1 MIETDKF
8 NVLLVNDGKTH
19 EVPFLKRLG
28 DFSEETCKTVKD
40 AKTGVE
46 YPVLAA
52 LVDNMLKELD
62 YRMVVAHEVEFIG
75 YNHPDG
81 RRTYLRSLCFVLQNA
96 IRKVFPD
103 KVLIV
108 DHSLPSG
115 LYCTVNEPELKEDGR
130 RTALKI
136 DTQALTRI
144 KEEMHSLVERDLPF
158 RKEKMACDK
167 AERLFLA
174 NHQPDKAELLKSLG
188 EFICSVYFLD
198 GQIDTFHGPLLPS
211 TGYLK
216 VFDIVPFAEGF
227 CLQFPCTGDF
237 DRVIPVK
244 SQSKIAATLAK
255 YSDWCSVIRV
265 NGIGTLNSAISNGQ
279 AINLINMAESLHER
293 NYAAIADQIYAQ
305 RDRIKAVFIA
315 GPSSS
320 GKTSS
325 SLRIA
330 LQCRV
335 LGLVPKVIELDNYFV
350 DREHTPKDSDGNYD
364 FEALEAMDL
373 KLLNSQLND
382 LFAGKEVELPRF
394 DFKQGK
400 SVPSGKRISLG
411 EKEILIMEGI
421 HALDPAMVPDV
432 DNSRIFRV
440 YASALTSLNV
450 DENNNISTSDNR
462 LLRRMVR
469 DNRVR
474 GITPEET
481 IMRWSSVRRGEDR
494 CIFPFQENADASFNS
509 ALIYELPMLKYYA
522 EPLLRRIAPSSPAYT
537 EAVRLLKF
545 LDYIIALSPD
555 EIAAIPPTSIMREF
569 IGGQTLQIVVF
580 SGKFTTFAP
589 AVHAMDGT
597 G

>member
-1 MIETDKF
+1 MNNTADKF
-8 NVLLVNDGKTH
+8 EVLLVNDGRRYELPLFEK
-19 EVPFLKRLG
+19 LG
-28 DFSEETCKTVKD
+28 DFSKQVCPVVKD
-40 AKTGVE
+40 DRTGVV

-52 LVDNMLKELD
+52 LVDHKLKELD
-62 YRMVVAHEVEFIG
+62 FKLAMTHEVEFIG

-96 IRKVFPD
+96 VRELFPD
-103 KVLIV
+103 KVLVI

-115 LYCTVNEPELKEDGR
+115 LYCKVIETRKQEDGR
-130 RTALKI
+130 CRTL
-136 DTQALTRI
+136 ALTQEQLASVKSRMQEI
-144 KEEMHSLVERDLPF
+144 VSADMPF
-158 RKEKMACDK
+158 RKEKIDAVT
-167 AERLFLA
+167 AEKMFEE
-174 NHQPDKAELLKSLG
+174 NNQPEKAELQKSLG
-188 EFICSVYFLD
+188 KFICSVYFLD
-198 GQIDTFHGPLLPS
+198 GHADTFHGPLLPS

-216 VFDIVPFAEGF
+216 VFDLLPFAEGF
-227 CLQFPCTGDF
+227 CLQFPSEGDF
-237 DRVIPVK
+237 SKVIPVK
-244 SQSKIAATLAK
+244 TQSKIAATLAE
-255 YSDWCSVIRV
+255 YSDWCSIIRI
-265 NGIGTLNSAISNGQ
+265 NGIGALNKAISEGH
-279 AINLINMAESLHER
+279 AVELINLSEALHER
-293 NYAAIADQIYAQ
+293 KYAAIADQIYERRGQ
-305 RDRIKAVFIA
+305 VKAVFIA

-350 DREHTPKDSDGNYD
+350 DREHTPKDSEGNYD

-382 LFAGKEVELPRF
+382 LFAGKEVELPKF
-394 DFKQGK
+394 DFKAGR
-400 SVPSGKRISLG
+400 SMPSGKRISLG

-432 DNSRIFRV
+432 DNSKIFRV

-481 IMRWSSVRRGEDR
+481 ITRWYSVRRGEN
-494 CIFPFQENADASFNS
+494 CNIFPFQENADAAFNS

-545 LDYIIALSPD
+545 LDYIVALSPD
-555 EIAAIPPTSIMREF
+555 DISAIPPTSIMREF
-569 IGGQTLQIVVF
+569 IGGQRL
-580 SGKFTTFAP
+580 
-589 AVHAMDGT
+589 
-597 G
+597 

>member
-1 MIETDKF
+1 MNNTADKF
-8 NVLLVNDGKTH
+8 EVLLVNDGRRYELPLFEK
-19 EVPFLKRLG
+19 LG
-28 DFSEETCKTVKD
+28 DFSKQVCPVVKD
-40 AKTGVE
+40 DRTGVV

-52 LVDNMLKELD
+52 LVDHKLKELD
-62 YRMVVAHEVEFIG
+62 YKLAMTHEVEFIG

-96 IRKVFPD
+96 VRELFPD
-103 KVLIV
+103 KVLVI

-115 LYCTVNEPELKEDGR
+115 LYCKVIETRKQEDGR
-130 RTALKI
+130 CRTL
-136 DTQALTRI
+136 ALTQEQLASVKSRMQEI
-144 KEEMHSLVERDLPF
+144 VSADMPF
-158 RKEKMACDK
+158 RKEKIDALT
-167 AERLFLA
+167 AEKMFEE
-174 NHQPDKAELLKSLG
+174 NNQPEKAELQKSLG
-188 EFICSVYFLD
+188 KFICSVYFLD
-198 GQIDTFHGPLLPS
+198 GHADTFHGPLLPS

-216 VFDIVPFAEGF
+216 VFDLLPFAEGF
-227 CLQFPCTGDF
+227 CLQFPSEGDF
-237 DRVIPVK
+237 SKVIPVK
-244 SQSKIAATLAK
+244 TQSKIAATLAE
-255 YSDWCSVIRV
+255 YSDWCSIIRI
-265 NGIGTLNSAISNGQ
+265 NGIGALNKAISEGH
-279 AINLINMAESLHER
+279 AVELINLSEALHER
-293 NYAAIADQIYAQ
+293 KYAAIADQIYERRGQ
-305 RDRIKAVFIA
+305 VKAVFIA

-350 DREHTPKDSDGNYD
+350 DREHTPKDSEGNYD

-382 LFAGKEVELPRF
+382 LFAGKEVELPKF
-394 DFKQGK
+394 DFKAGR
-400 SVPSGKRISLG
+400 SMPSGKRISLG

-432 DNSRIFRV
+432 DNSKIFRV

-481 IMRWSSVRRGEDR
+481 ITRWYSVRRGEN
-494 CIFPFQENADASFNS
+494 CNIFPFQENADAAFNS

-545 LDYIIALSPD
+545 LDYIVALSPD
-555 EIAAIPPTSIMREF
+555 EISAIPPTSIMREF
-569 IGGQTLQIVVF
+569 IGGQRL
-580 SGKFTTFAP
+580 
-589 AVHAMDGT
+589 
-597 G
+597 

>member
-1 MIETDKF
+1 MNNTADKF
-8 NVLLVNDGKTH
+8 EVLLVNDGRRYELPLFEK
-19 EVPFLKRLG
+19 LG
-28 DFSEETCKTVKD
+28 DFSRQVCPVVKD
-40 AKTGVE
+40 DRTGVV

-52 LVDNMLKELD
+52 LVDHKLKELD
-62 YRMVVAHEVEFIG
+62 FKLAMTHEVEFIG

-96 IRKVFPD
+96 VRELFPD
-103 KVLIV
+103 KVLVI

-115 LYCTVNEPELKEDGR
+115 LYCKVIETRKQEDGR
-130 RTALKI
+130 CRTL
-136 DTQALTRI
+136 ALTQEQLASVKSRMQEI
-144 KEEMHSLVERDLPF
+144 VSADMPF
-158 RKEKMACDK
+158 RKEKIDAVT
-167 AERLFLA
+167 AEKMFEE
-174 NHQPDKAELLKSLG
+174 NNQPEKAELQRSLG
-188 EFICSVYFLD
+188 KFICSVYFLD
-198 GQIDTFHGPLLPS
+198 GQVDTFHGPLLPS

-216 VFDIVPFAEGF
+216 VFDLLPFAEGF
-227 CLQFPCTGDF
+227 CLQFPSEGDF
-237 DRVIPVK
+237 SKVIPVK
-244 SQSKIAATLAK
+244 TQSKIAATLAE
-255 YSDWCSVIRV
+255 YSDWCSIIRI
-265 NGIGTLNSAISNGQ
+265 NGIGALNKAISEGH
-279 AINLINMAESLHER
+279 AVELINLSEALHER
-293 NYAAIADQIYAQ
+293 KYAAIADQIYERRGQ
-305 RDRIKAVFIA
+305 VKAVFIA

-350 DREHTPKDSDGNYD
+350 DREHTPKDSEGNYD
-364 FEALEAMDL
+364 FEALEAIDL

-382 LFAGKEVELPRF
+382 LFVGKEVELPKF
-394 DFKQGK
+394 DFKAGR
-400 SVPSGKRISLG
+400 SMPSGKRISLG

-432 DNSRIFRV
+432 DNSKIFRV

-481 IMRWSSVRRGEDR
+481 ITRWYSVRRGEN
-494 CIFPFQENADASFNS
+494 CNIFPFQENADAAFNS

-545 LDYIIALSPD
+545 LDYIVALSPD
-555 EIAAIPPTSIMREF
+555 EISAIPPTSIMREF
-569 IGGQTLQIVVF
+569 IGGQRL
-580 SGKFTTFAP
+580 
-589 AVHAMDGT
+589 
-597 G
+597 

>member
-1 MIETDKF
+1 MNNTADKF
-8 NVLLVNDGKTH
+8 EVLLVNDGRRYELPLFEK
-19 EVPFLKRLG
+19 LG
-28 DFSEETCKTVKD
+28 DFSRQVCPVVKD
-40 AKTGVE
+40 DRTGVV

-52 LVDNMLKELD
+52 LVDHKLKELD
-62 YRMVVAHEVEFIG
+62 FKLAMTHEVEFIG

-96 IRKVFPD
+96 VRELFPD
-103 KVLIV
+103 KVLVI

-115 LYCTVNEPELKEDGR
+115 LYCKVIETSKQEDGR
-130 RTALKI
+130 CRTL
-136 DTQALTRI
+136 ALTQEQLASVKSRMQEI
-144 KEEMHSLVERDLPF
+144 VSADMPF
-158 RKEKMACDK
+158 RKEKMDAVT
-167 AERLFLA
+167 AEKMFEE
-174 NHQPDKAELLKSLG
+174 NNQPEKAELQKSLG
-188 EFICSVYFLD
+188 KFICSVYFLD
-198 GQIDTFHGPLLPS
+198 GHADTFHGPLLPS

-216 VFDIVPFAEGF
+216 VFDLLPFAEGF
-227 CLQFPCTGDF
+227 CLQFPSEGDF
-237 DRVIPVK
+237 SKVIPVK
-244 SQSKIAATLAK
+244 TQSKIAATLAE
-255 YSDWCSVIRV
+255 YSDWCSIIRI
-265 NGIGTLNSAISNGQ
+265 NGIGALNKAISEGH
-279 AINLINMAESLHER
+279 AVELINLSEALHER
-293 NYAAIADQIYAQ
+293 KYAAIADRIYERRGQ
-305 RDRIKAVFIA
+305 VKAVFIA

-350 DREHTPKDSDGNYD
+350 DREHTPKDSEGNYD

-382 LFAGKEVELPRF
+382 LFAGKEVELPKF
-394 DFKQGK
+394 DFKAGR
-400 SVPSGKRISLG
+400 SMPSGKRISLG

-432 DNSRIFRV
+432 DNSKIFRV

-481 IMRWSSVRRGEDR
+481 ITRWYSVRRGEN
-494 CIFPFQENADASFNS
+494 CNIFPFQENADAAFNS

-545 LDYIIALSPD
+545 LDYIVALSPD
-555 EIAAIPPTSIMREF
+555 EISAIPPTSIMREF
-569 IGGQTLQIVVF
+569 IGGQRL
-580 SGKFTTFAP
+580 
-589 AVHAMDGT
+589 
-597 G
+597 

>member
-1 MIETDKF
+1 MNNTADKF
-8 NVLLVNDGKTH
+8 EVLLVNDGRRYELPLFEK
-19 EVPFLKRLG
+19 LG
-28 DFSEETCKTVKD
+28 DFSKQVCPVVKD
-40 AKTGVE
+40 DRTGVV

-52 LVDNMLKELD
+52 LVDHKLKELD
-62 YRMVVAHEVEFIG
+62 YKLAMTHEVEFIG

-96 IRKVFPD
+96 VRELFPD
-103 KVLIV
+103 KVLVI

-115 LYCTVNEPELKEDGR
+115 LYCKVIETRKQEDGR
-130 RTALKI
+130 CRTLALTQEQLASVKSRMQEIVSADMPFMKEKI
-136 DTQALTRI
+136 DAVTA
-144 KEEMHSLVERDLPF
+144 
-158 RKEKMACDK
+158 EKMF
-167 AERLFLA
+167 EE
-174 NHQPDKAELLKSLG
+174 NNQPEKAELQRSLG
-188 EFICSVYFLD
+188 KFICSVYFLD
-198 GQIDTFHGPLLPS
+198 GHADTFHGPLLPS

-216 VFDIVPFAEGF
+216 VFDLLPFAEGF
-227 CLQFPCTGDF
+227 CLQFPSEGDF
-237 DRVIPVK
+237 SKVIPVK
-244 SQSKIAATLAK
+244 TQSKIAATLAE
-255 YSDWCSVIRV
+255 YSDWCSIIRI
-265 NGIGTLNSAISNGQ
+265 NGIGALNKAISEGH
-279 AINLINMAESLHER
+279 AVELINLSEALHER
-293 NYAAIADQIYAQ
+293 KYAAIADQIYASRGQ
-305 RDRIKAVFIA
+305 VKAVFIA

-350 DREHTPKDSDGNYD
+350 DREHTPKDSEGNYD

-382 LFAGKEVELPRF
+382 LFAGKEVELPKF
-394 DFKQGK
+394 DFKAGR
-400 SVPSGKRISLG
+400 SMPSGKRISLG

-432 DNSRIFRV
+432 DNSKIFRV

-469 DNRVR
+469 DNHVR

-481 IMRWSSVRRGEDR
+481 ITRWYSVRRGEN
-494 CIFPFQENADASFNS
+494 CNIFPFQENADAAFNS

-545 LDYIIALSPD
+545 LDYIVALSPD
-555 EIAAIPPTSIMREF
+555 EISAIPPTSIMREF
-569 IGGQTLQIVVF
+569 IGGQRL
-580 SGKFTTFAP
+580 
-589 AVHAMDGT
+589 
-597 G
+597 

>member
-1 MIETDKF
+1 MNNTADKF
-8 NVLLVNDGKTH
+8 EVLLVNDGRRYELPLFEK
-19 EVPFLKRLG
+19 LG
-28 DFSEETCKTVKD
+28 DFSRQVCPVVKD
-40 AKTGVE
+40 DRTGVV

-52 LVDNMLKELD
+52 LVDHKLKELD
-62 YRMVVAHEVEFIG
+62 FKLAMTHEVEFIG

-96 IRKVFPD
+96 VRELFPD
-103 KVLIV
+103 KVLVI

-115 LYCTVNEPELKEDGR
+115 LYCKVIETRKQEDGR
-130 RTALKI
+130 CRTL
-136 DTQALTRI
+136 ALTQEQLASVKSRMQEI
-144 KEEMHSLVERDLPF
+144 VSADMPF
-158 RKEKMACDK
+158 RKEKIDAVT
-167 AERLFLA
+167 AEKMFEE
-174 NHQPDKAELLKSLG
+174 NNQPEKAELQKSLG
-188 EFICSVYFLD
+188 KFICSVYFLD
-198 GQIDTFHGPLLPS
+198 GHADTFHGPLLPS

-216 VFDIVPFAEGF
+216 VFDLLPFAEGF
-227 CLQFPCTGDF
+227 CLQFPSEGDF
-237 DRVIPVK
+237 SKVIPVK
-244 SQSKIAATLAK
+244 TQSKIAATLAE
-255 YSDWCSVIRV
+255 YSDWCSIIRI
-265 NGIGTLNSAISNGQ
+265 NGIGALNKAISEGH
-279 AINLINMAESLHER
+279 AVELINLSEALHER
-293 NYAAIADQIYAQ
+293 KYAAIADQIYERRGQ
-305 RDRIKAVFIA
+305 VKAVFIA

-350 DREHTPKDSDGNYD
+350 DREHTPKDSEGNYD

-382 LFAGKEVELPRF
+382 LFVGKEVELPKF
-394 DFKQGK
+394 DFKAGR
-400 SVPSGKRISLG
+400 SMPSGKRISLG

-432 DNSRIFRV
+432 DNSKIFRV

-481 IMRWSSVRRGEDR
+481 ITRWYSVRRGEN
-494 CIFPFQENADASFNS
+494 CNIFPFQENADAAFNS

-545 LDYIIALSPD
+545 LDYIVALSPE
-555 EIAAIPPTSIMREF
+555 EISAIPPTSIMREF
-569 IGGQTLQIVVF
+569 IGGQRL
-580 SGKFTTFAP
+580 
-589 AVHAMDGT
+589 
-597 G
+597 

>member
-1 MIETDKF
+1 MSLFEK
-8 NVLLVNDGKTH
+8 
-19 EVPFLKRLG
+19 LG
-28 DFSEETCKTVKD
+28 DFSKQVCPVVKD
-40 AKTGVE
+40 DRTGVV

-52 LVDNMLKELD
+52 LVDHKLKELD
-62 YRMVVAHEVEFIG
+62 FKLAMTHEVEFIG

-96 IRKVFPD
+96 VRELFPD
-103 KVLIV
+103 KVLVI

-115 LYCTVNEPELKEDGR
+115 LYCKVIETRKQEDGR
-130 RTALKI
+130 CRTL
-136 DTQALTRI
+136 ALTQEQLSSI
-144 KEEMHSLVERDLPF
+144 KSRMQEIVSADMPF
-158 RKEKMACDK
+158 RKEKIDAVT
-167 AERLFLA
+167 AEKMFEE
-174 NHQPDKAELLKSLG
+174 NNQPEKAELQKSLG
-188 EFICSVYFLD
+188 KFICSVYFLD
-198 GQIDTFHGPLLPS
+198 GHADTFHGPLLPS

-216 VFDIVPFAEGF
+216 VFDLLPFAEGF
-227 CLQFPCTGDF
+227 CLQFPSEGDF
-237 DRVIPVK
+237 SKVIPVK
-244 SQSKIAATLAK
+244 TQSKIAATLAE
-255 YSDWCSVIRV
+255 YSDWCSIIRI
-265 NGIGTLNSAISNGQ
+265 NGIGALNKAISEGH
-279 AINLINMAESLHER
+279 AVELINLSEALHER
-293 NYAAIADQIYAQ
+293 KYAAIADQIYARRGQ
-305 RDRIKAVFIA
+305 VKAVFIA

-350 DREHTPKDSDGNYD
+350 DREHTPKDSEGNYD

-382 LFAGKEVELPRF
+382 LFAGKEVELPKF
-394 DFKQGK
+394 DFKAGR
-400 SVPSGKRISLG
+400 SMPSGKRISLG

-432 DNSRIFRV
+432 DNSKIFRV

-481 IMRWSSVRRGEDR
+481 ITRWYSVRRGEN
-494 CIFPFQENADASFNS
+494 CNIFPFQENADAAFNS

-545 LDYIIALSPD
+545 LDYIVALSPD
-555 EIAAIPPTSIMREF
+555 EISAIPPTSIMREF
-569 IGGQTLQIVVF
+569 IGGQRL
-580 SGKFTTFAP
+580 
-589 AVHAMDGT
+589 
-597 G
+597 

>member
-1 MIETDKF
+1 MNNTADKF
-8 NVLLVNDGKTH
+8 EVLLVNDGRRYELPLFEK
-19 EVPFLKRLG
+19 LG
-28 DFSEETCKTVKD
+28 DFSKQVCPVVKD
-40 AKTGVE
+40 DRTGVV

-52 LVDNMLKELD
+52 LVDHKLKELD
-62 YRMVVAHEVEFIG
+62 FKLAMTHEVEFIG

-96 IRKVFPD
+96 VRELFPD
-103 KVLIV
+103 KVLVI

-115 LYCTVNEPELKEDGR
+115 LYCKVIETRKQEDGR
-130 RTALKI
+130 CRTL
-136 DTQALTRI
+136 ALTQEQLASVKSRMQEI
-144 KEEMHSLVERDLPF
+144 VSADMPF
-158 RKEKMACDK
+158 RKEKIDAVT
-167 AERLFLA
+167 AEKMFEE
-174 NHQPDKAELLKSLG
+174 NNQPEKAELQKSLG
-188 EFICSVYFLD
+188 KFICSVYFLD
-198 GQIDTFHGPLLPS
+198 GHADTFHGPLLPS

-216 VFDIVPFAEGF
+216 VFDLLPFAEGF
-227 CLQFPCTGDF
+227 CLQFPSEGDF
-237 DRVIPVK
+237 SKVIPVK
-244 SQSKIAATLAK
+244 TQSKIAATLAE
-255 YSDWCSVIRV
+255 YSDWCSIIRI
-265 NGIGTLNSAISNGQ
+265 NGIGALNKAISEGH
-279 AINLINMAESLHER
+279 AVELINLSEALHER
-293 NYAAIADQIYAQ
+293 KYAAIADQIYERRGQ
-305 RDRIKAVFIA
+305 VKAVFIA

-335 LGLVPKVIELDNYFV
+335 LGLVPKGIELDNDFE
-350 DREHTPKDSDGNYD
+350 DREHTPKDSEGNYD

-382 LFAGKEVELPRF
+382 LFAGKEVELPKF
-394 DFKQGK
+394 DFKAGR
-400 SVPSGKRISLG
+400 SMPSGKRISLG

-432 DNSRIFRV
+432 DNSKIFRV

-481 IMRWSSVRRGEDR
+481 ITRWYSVRRGEN
-494 CIFPFQENADASFNS
+494 CNIFPFQENADAAFNS

-545 LDYIIALSPD
+545 LDYIVALSPD
-555 EIAAIPPTSIMREF
+555 EISAIPPTSIMREF
-569 IGGQTLQIVVF
+569 IGGQRL
-580 SGKFTTFAP
+580 
-589 AVHAMDGT
+589 
-597 G
+597 

>member
-1 MIETDKF
+1 MNNTADKF
-8 NVLLVNDGKTH
+8 EVLLVNDGRRYELPLFEK
-19 EVPFLKRLG
+19 LG
-28 DFSEETCKTVKD
+28 DFSKQVCPVVKD
-40 AKTGVE
+40 DRTGVV

-52 LVDNMLKELD
+52 LVDHKLKELD
-62 YRMVVAHEVEFIG
+62 FKLAMTHEVEFIG

-96 IRKVFPD
+96 VRELFPD
-103 KVLIV
+103 KVLVI

-115 LYCTVNEPELKEDGR
+115 LYCKVIETRKQEDGR
-130 RTALKI
+130 CRTL
-136 DTQALTRI
+136 ALTQEQLASVKSRMQEI
-144 KEEMHSLVERDLPF
+144 VSADMPF
-158 RKEKMACDK
+158 RKEKIDAVT
-167 AERLFLA
+167 AEKMFEE
-174 NHQPDKAELLKSLG
+174 NNQPEKAELQKSLG
-188 EFICSVYFLD
+188 KFICSVYFLD
-198 GQIDTFHGPLLPS
+198 GHADTFHGPLLPS

-216 VFDIVPFAEGF
+216 VFDLLPFAEGF
-227 CLQFPCTGDF
+227 CLQFPSEGDF
-237 DRVIPVK
+237 SKVIPVK
-244 SQSKIAATLAK
+244 TQSKIAATLAE
-255 YSDWCSVIRV
+255 YSDWCSIIRI
-265 NGIGTLNSAISNGQ
+265 NGIGALNKAISEGH
-279 AINLINMAESLHER
+279 AVELINLSEALHER
-293 NYAAIADQIYAQ
+293 KYAAIADQIYARRGQ
-305 RDRIKAVFIA
+305 VKAVFIA

-350 DREHTPKDSDGNYD
+350 DREHTPKDSEGNYD

-382 LFAGKEVELPRF
+382 LFAGKEVELPKF
-394 DFKQGK
+394 DFKAGR
-400 SVPSGKRISLG
+400 SMPSGKRISLG

-421 HALDPAMVPDV
+421 HTLDPAMVPDV
-432 DNSRIFRV
+432 DNSKIFRV

-481 IMRWSSVRRGEDR
+481 ITRWYSVRRGEN
-494 CIFPFQENADASFNS
+494 CNIFPFQENADAAFNS

-545 LDYIIALSPD
+545 LDYIVALSPD
-555 EIAAIPPTSIMREF
+555 EISAIPPTSIMREF
-569 IGGQTLQIVVF
+569 IGGQRL
-580 SGKFTTFAP
+580 
-589 AVHAMDGT
+589 
-597 G
+597 

>member
-1 MIETDKF
+1 MNNTADKF
-8 NVLLVNDGKTH
+8 EVLLVNDGRRYELPLFEK
-19 EVPFLKRLG
+19 LG
-28 DFSEETCKTVKD
+28 DFSRQVCPVVKD
-40 AKTGVE
+40 DRTGVV

-52 LVDNMLKELD
+52 LVDHKLKELD
-62 YRMVVAHEVEFIG
+62 FKLAMTHEVEFIG

-96 IRKVFPD
+96 VRELFPD
-103 KVLIV
+103 KVLVI

-115 LYCTVNEPELKEDGR
+115 LYCKVIETRKQEDGHC
-130 RTALKI
+130 RTL
-136 DTQALTRI
+136 ALTQDQLASI
-144 KEEMHSLVERDLPF
+144 KSRMQEIISADMPF
-158 RKEKMACDK
+158 RKEKMDAVT
-167 AERLFLA
+167 AEKMFEE
-174 NHQPDKAELLKSLG
+174 NNQPEKAELQKSLG
-188 EFICSVYFLD
+188 KFICSVYFLD
-198 GQIDTFHGPLLPS
+198 GHADTFHGPLLPS

-216 VFDIVPFAEGF
+216 VFDLLPFAEGF
-227 CLQFPCTGDF
+227 CLQFPSEGDF
-237 DRVIPVK
+237 SKVIPVK
-244 SQSKIAATLAK
+244 TQSKIAATLAE
-255 YSDWCSVIRV
+255 YSDWCSIIRI
-265 NGIGTLNSAISNGQ
+265 NGIGALNKAISEGH
-279 AINLINMAESLHER
+279 AVELINLSEALHER
-293 NYAAIADQIYAQ
+293 KYAAIADQIYERRGQ
-305 RDRIKAVFIA
+305 VKAVFIA

-350 DREHTPKDSDGNYD
+350 DREHTPKDSEGNYD

-382 LFAGKEVELPRF
+382 LFAGKEVELPKF
-394 DFKQGK
+394 DFKAGR
-400 SVPSGKRISLG
+400 SMPSGKRISLG

-432 DNSRIFRV
+432 DNSKIFRV

-481 IMRWSSVRRGEDR
+481 ITRWYSVRRGEN
-494 CIFPFQENADASFNS
+494 CNIFPFQENADAAFNS

-545 LDYIIALSPD
+545 LDYIVALSPD
-555 EIAAIPPTSIMREF
+555 EISAIPPTSIMREF
-569 IGGQTLQIVVF
+569 IGGQRL
-580 SGKFTTFAP
+580 
-589 AVHAMDGT
+589 
-597 G
+597 

>member
-1 MIETDKF
+1 MNNTADKF
-8 NVLLVNDGKTH
+8 EVLLVNDGRRYELPLFEK
-19 EVPFLKRLG
+19 LG
-28 DFSEETCKTVKD
+28 DFSKQVCPVVKD
-40 AKTGVE
+40 DRTGVV

-52 LVDNMLKELD
+52 LVDHKLKELD
-62 YRMVVAHEVEFIG
+62 FKLAMTHEVEFIG

-96 IRKVFPD
+96 VRELFPD
-103 KVLIV
+103 KVLVI

-115 LYCTVNEPELKEDGR
+115 LYCKVIETRKQEDGR
-130 RTALKI
+130 CRTL
-136 DTQALTRI
+136 ALTQEQLASI
-144 KEEMHSLVERDLPF
+144 KSRMQEIVSADMPF
-158 RKEKMACDK
+158 RKEKMDAVT
-167 AERLFLA
+167 AEKMFEE
-174 NHQPDKAELLKSLG
+174 NNQPEKAELQKSLG
-188 EFICSVYFLD
+188 KFICSVYFLD
-198 GQIDTFHGPLLPS
+198 GHADTFHGPLLPS

-216 VFDIVPFAEGF
+216 VFDLLPFAEGF
-227 CLQFPCTGDF
+227 CLQFPSEGDF
-237 DRVIPVK
+237 SKVIPVK
-244 SQSKIAATLAK
+244 TQSKIAATLAE
-255 YSDWCSVIRV
+255 YSDWCSIIRI
-265 NGIGTLNSAISNGQ
+265 NGIGALNKAISEGH
-279 AINLINMAESLHER
+279 AVELINLSEALHER
-293 NYAAIADQIYAQ
+293 KYAAIADQIYARREQ
-305 RDRIKAVFIA
+305 VKAVFIA

-350 DREHTPKDSDGNYD
+350 DREHTPKDNEGNYD

-382 LFAGKEVELPRF
+382 LFAGKEVELPKF
-394 DFKQGK
+394 DFKAGR
-400 SVPSGKRISLG
+400 SMPSGKRISLG

-432 DNSRIFRV
+432 DNSKIFRV

-481 IMRWSSVRRGEDR
+481 ITRWYSVRRGEN
-494 CIFPFQENADASFNS
+494 CNIFPFQENADAAFNS

-545 LDYIIALSPD
+545 LDYIVALSPD
-555 EIAAIPPTSIMREF
+555 EISAIPPTSIMREF
-569 IGGQTLQIVVF
+569 IGGQRL
-580 SGKFTTFAP
+580 
-589 AVHAMDGT
+589 
-597 G
+597 

>member
-1 MIETDKF
+1 MNNTADKF
-8 NVLLVNDGKTH
+8 EVLLVNDGRRYELPLFEK
-19 EVPFLKRLG
+19 LG
-28 DFSEETCKTVKD
+28 DFSRQVCPVVKD
-40 AKTGVE
+40 DRTGVV

-52 LVDNMLKELD
+52 LVDHKLKELD
-62 YRMVVAHEVEFIG
+62 FKLAMTHEVEFIG

-96 IRKVFPD
+96 VRELFPD
-103 KVLIV
+103 KVLVI

-115 LYCTVNEPELKEDGR
+115 LYCKLIETRKQEDGR
-130 RTALKI
+130 CRTL
-136 DTQALTRI
+136 ALTQEQLASVKSRMQEI
-144 KEEMHSLVERDLPF
+144 VSADMPF
-158 RKEKMACDK
+158 RKEKIDAVT
-167 AERLFLA
+167 AEKMFEE
-174 NHQPDKAELLKSLG
+174 NNQPEKAELQKSLG
-188 EFICSVYFLD
+188 KFICSVYFLD
-198 GQIDTFHGPLLPS
+198 GHADTFHGPLLPS

-216 VFDIVPFAEGF
+216 VFDLLPFAEGF
-227 CLQFPCTGDF
+227 CLQFPSEGDF
-237 DRVIPVK
+237 SKVIPVK
-244 SQSKIAATLAK
+244 TQSKIAATLAE
-255 YSDWCSVIRV
+255 YSDWCSIIRI
-265 NGIGTLNSAISNGQ
+265 NGIGALNKAISEGH
-279 AINLINMAESLHER
+279 AVELINLSEALHER
-293 NYAAIADQIYAQ
+293 KYADIADQIYARRGQ
-305 RDRIKAVFIA
+305 VKAVFIA

-350 DREHTPKDSDGNYD
+350 DREHTPKDSEGNYD

-382 LFAGKEVELPRF
+382 LFAGKEVELPKF
-394 DFKQGK
+394 DFKAGR
-400 SVPSGKRISLG
+400 SMPSGKRISLG

-432 DNSRIFRV
+432 DNSKIFRV

-481 IMRWSSVRRGEDR
+481 ITRWYSVRRGEN
-494 CIFPFQENADASFNS
+494 CNIFPFQENADAAFNS

-545 LDYIIALSPD
+545 LDYIVALSPD
-555 EIAAIPPTSIMREF
+555 EISAIPPTSIMREF
-569 IGGQTLQIVVF
+569 IGGQRL
-580 SGKFTTFAP
+580 
-589 AVHAMDGT
+589 
-597 G
+597 

>member
-1 MIETDKF
+1 MNNTADKF
-8 NVLLVNDGKTH
+8 EVLLVNDGRRYELPLFEK
-19 EVPFLKRLG
+19 LG
-28 DFSEETCKTVKD
+28 DFSRQVCPVVKD
-40 AKTGVE
+40 DRTGVV

-52 LVDNMLKELD
+52 LVDHKLKELD
-62 YRMVVAHEVEFIG
+62 FKLAMTHEVEFIG

-96 IRKVFPD
+96 VRELFPD
-103 KVLIV
+103 KVLVI

-115 LYCTVNEPELKEDGR
+115 LYCKVIETRKQEDGR
-130 RTALKI
+130 CRTL
-136 DTQALTRI
+136 ALTQEQLASVKSRMQEI
-144 KEEMHSLVERDLPF
+144 VSADMPF
-158 RKEKMACDK
+158 RKEKIDEVTAEKMFEENNHLKK
-167 AERLFLA
+167 AQL
-174 NHQPDKAELLKSLG
+174 QKSLG
-188 EFICSVYFLD
+188 KFICSVYFLD
-198 GQIDTFHGPLLPS
+198 GHADTFHGPLLPS

-216 VFDIVPFAEGF
+216 VFDLLPFAEGF
-227 CLQFPCTGDF
+227 CLQFPSEGDF
-237 DRVIPVK
+237 SKVIPVK
-244 SQSKIAATLAK
+244 TQSKIAATLAE
-255 YSDWCSVIRV
+255 YSDWCSIIRI
-265 NGIGTLNSAISNGQ
+265 NGIGALNKAISEGH
-279 AINLINMAESLHER
+279 AVELINLSEALHER
-293 NYAAIADQIYAQ
+293 KYAAIADQIYERRGQ
-305 RDRIKAVFIA
+305 VKAVFIA

-350 DREHTPKDSDGNYD
+350 DREHTPKDSEGNYD

-373 KLLNSQLND
+373 KLLNNQLND
-382 LFAGKEVELPRF
+382 LFAGKEVELPKF
-394 DFKQGK
+394 DFKAGR
-400 SVPSGKRISLG
+400 SMPSGKRISLG

-432 DNSRIFRV
+432 DNSKIFRV

-481 IMRWSSVRRGEDR
+481 ITRWYSVRRGEN
-494 CIFPFQENADASFNS
+494 CNIFPFQENADAAFNS

-545 LDYIIALSPD
+545 LDYIVALSPD
-555 EIAAIPPTSIMREF
+555 EISAIPPTSIMREF
-569 IGGQTLQIVVF
+569 IGGQRL
-580 SGKFTTFAP
+580 
-589 AVHAMDGT
+589 
-597 G
+597 

>member
-1 MIETDKF
+1 MNNTADKF
-8 NVLLVNDGKTH
+8 EVLLVNDGRRYELPLFEK
-19 EVPFLKRLG
+19 LG
-28 DFSEETCKTVKD
+28 DFSKQVCPVVKD
-40 AKTGVE
+40 DRTGVV

-52 LVDNMLKELD
+52 LVDHKLKELD
-62 YRMVVAHEVEFIG
+62 FKLAMTHEVEFIG

-96 IRKVFPD
+96 VRELFPD
-103 KVLIV
+103 KVLVI

-115 LYCTVNEPELKEDGR
+115 LYCKVIETRKQEDGR
-130 RTALKI
+130 CRTL
-136 DTQALTRI
+136 ALTQDQLASVKSRMQEI
-144 KEEMHSLVERDLPF
+144 VSADMPF
-158 RKEKMACDK
+158 RKEKMDAVT
-167 AERLFLA
+167 AEKMFEE
-174 NHQPDKAELLKSLG
+174 NNQPEKAELQKSLG
-188 EFICSVYFLD
+188 KFICSVYFLD
-198 GQIDTFHGPLLPS
+198 GHADTFHGPLLPS

-216 VFDIVPFAEGF
+216 VFDLLPFAEGF
-227 CLQFPCTGDF
+227 CLQFPSEGDF
-237 DRVIPVK
+237 SKVIPVK
-244 SQSKIAATLAK
+244 TQSKIAATLAE
-255 YSDWCSVIRV
+255 YSDWCSIIRI
-265 NGIGTLNSAISNGQ
+265 NGIGALNKAISEGH
-279 AINLINMAESLHER
+279 AVELINLSEALHER
-293 NYAAIADQIYAQ
+293 KYAAIADRIYERRGQ
-305 RDRIKAVFIA
+305 VKAVFIA

-350 DREHTPKDSDGNYD
+350 DREHTPKDSEGNYD

-382 LFAGKEVELPRF
+382 LFAGKEVELPKF
-394 DFKQGK
+394 DFKAGR
-400 SVPSGKRISLG
+400 SMPSGKRISLG

-432 DNSRIFRV
+432 DNSKIFRV

-481 IMRWSSVRRGEDR
+481 ITRWYSVRRGEN
-494 CIFPFQENADASFNS
+494 CNIFPFQENADAAFNS

-545 LDYIIALSPD
+545 LDYIVALSPD
-555 EIAAIPPTSIMREF
+555 EISAIPPTSIMREF
-569 IGGQTLQIVVF
+569 IGGQRL
-580 SGKFTTFAP
+580 
-589 AVHAMDGT
+589 
-597 G
+597 

>member
-1 MIETDKF
+1 MNNTADKF
-8 NVLLVNDGKTH
+8 EVLLVNDGRRYELPLFEK
-19 EVPFLKRLG
+19 LG
-28 DFSEETCKTVKD
+28 DFSKQVCPVVKD
-40 AKTGVE
+40 DRTGVV

-52 LVDNMLKELD
+52 LVDHKLKELD
-62 YRMVVAHEVEFIG
+62 FKLAMTHEVEFIG

-96 IRKVFPD
+96 VRELFPD
-103 KVLIV
+103 NVLVI

-115 LYCTVNEPELKEDGR
+115 LYCKVIETRKQEDGR
-130 RTALKI
+130 CRTL
-136 DTQALTRI
+136 ALTQEQLASVKSRMQEI
-144 KEEMHSLVERDLPF
+144 VSADMPF
-158 RKEKMACDK
+158 RKEKIDAVT
-167 AERLFLA
+167 AEKMFEE
-174 NHQPDKAELLKSLG
+174 NNQPEKAELQKSLG
-188 EFICSVYFLD
+188 KFICSVYFLD
-198 GQIDTFHGPLLPS
+198 GHADTFHGPLLPS

-216 VFDIVPFAEGF
+216 VFDLLPFAEGF
-227 CLQFPCTGDF
+227 CLQFPSEGDF
-237 DRVIPVK
+237 SKVIPVK
-244 SQSKIAATLAK
+244 TQSKIAATLAE
-255 YSDWCSVIRV
+255 YSDWCSIIRI
-265 NGIGTLNSAISNGQ
+265 NGIGALNKAISEGH
-279 AINLINMAESLHER
+279 AVELINLSEALHER
-293 NYAAIADQIYAQ
+293 KYAAIADQIYERRGQ
-305 RDRIKAVFIA
+305 VKAVFIA

-350 DREHTPKDSDGNYD
+350 DREHTPKDSEGNYD

-382 LFAGKEVELPRF
+382 LFAGKEVELPKF
-394 DFKQGK
+394 DFKAGR
-400 SVPSGKRISLG
+400 SMPSGKRISLG

-432 DNSRIFRV
+432 DNSKIFRV

-481 IMRWSSVRRGEDR
+481 ITRWYSVRRGEN
-494 CIFPFQENADASFNS
+494 CNIFPFQENADAAFNS

-545 LDYIIALSPD
+545 LDYIVALSPD
-555 EIAAIPPTSIMREF
+555 EISAIPPTSIMREF
-569 IGGQTLQIVVF
+569 IGGQRL
-580 SGKFTTFAP
+580 
-589 AVHAMDGT
+589 
-597 G
+597 

>member
-1 MIETDKF
+1 MNNTADKF
-8 NVLLVNDGKTH
+8 EVLLVNDGRRYELPLFEK
-19 EVPFLKRLG
+19 LG
-28 DFSEETCKTVKD
+28 DFSRQVCPVVKD
-40 AKTGVE
+40 DRTGVV

-52 LVDNMLKELD
+52 LVDHKLKELD
-62 YRMVVAHEVEFIG
+62 FKLAMTHEVEFIG

-96 IRKVFPD
+96 VRELFPD
-103 KVLIV
+103 KVLVI

-115 LYCTVNEPELKEDGR
+115 LYCKVIETRKQEDGR
-130 RTALKI
+130 CRTL
-136 DTQALTRI
+136 ALTQEQLASVKSRMQEI
-144 KEEMHSLVERDLPF
+144 VSADMPF
-158 RKEKMACDK
+158 RKEKIDAVT
-167 AERLFLA
+167 AEKMFEE
-174 NHQPDKAELLKSLG
+174 NNQPEKAELQKSLG
-188 EFICSVYFLD
+188 KFICSVYFLD
-198 GQIDTFHGPLLPS
+198 GHADTFHGPLLPS

-216 VFDIVPFAEGF
+216 VFDLLPFAEGF
-227 CLQFPCTGDF
+227 CLQFPSEGDF
-237 DRVIPVK
+237 SKVIPVK
-244 SQSKIAATLAK
+244 TQSKIAATLAE
-255 YSDWCSVIRV
+255 YSDWCSIIRI
-265 NGIGTLNSAISNGQ
+265 NGIGALNKAISEGH
-279 AINLINMAESLHER
+279 AVELINLSEALHER
-293 NYAAIADQIYAQ
+293 KYAAIADQIYERRGQ
-305 RDRIKAVFIA
+305 VKAVFIA

-350 DREHTPKDSDGNYD
+350 DREHTPKDSEGNYD

-382 LFAGKEVELPRF
+382 LFAGKEVELPKF
-394 DFKQGK
+394 DFKAGR
-400 SVPSGKRISLG
+400 SMPSGKRISLG

-432 DNSRIFRV
+432 DNSKIFRV

-481 IMRWSSVRRGEDR
+481 ITRWYSVRRGENSN
-494 CIFPFQENADASFNS
+494 IFPFQENADAAFNS

-545 LDYIIALSPD
+545 LDYIVALSPD
-555 EIAAIPPTSIMREF
+555 EISAIPPTSIMREF
-569 IGGQTLQIVVF
+569 IGGQRL
-580 SGKFTTFAP
+580 
-589 AVHAMDGT
+589 
-597 G
+597 

>member
-1 MIETDKF
+1 MNNTADKF
-8 NVLLVNDGKTH
+8 EVLLVNDGRRYELPLFEK
-19 EVPFLKRLG
+19 LG
-28 DFSEETCKTVKD
+28 DFSKQVCPVVKD
-40 AKTGVE
+40 DRTGVV

-52 LVDNMLKELD
+52 LVDHKLKELD
-62 YRMVVAHEVEFIG
+62 FKLAMTHEVEFIG

-96 IRKVFPD
+96 VRELFPD
-103 KVLIV
+103 KVLVI

-115 LYCTVNEPELKEDGR
+115 LYCKVIETRKQEDGR
-130 RTALKI
+130 RRTL
-136 DTQALTRI
+136 ALTQEQLASVKSRMQEI
-144 KEEMHSLVERDLPF
+144 VSADMPF
-158 RKEKMACDK
+158 RKEKIDAVT
-167 AERLFLA
+167 AEKMFEE
-174 NHQPDKAELLKSLG
+174 NNQPEKAELQKSLG
-188 EFICSVYFLD
+188 KFICSVYFLD
-198 GQIDTFHGPLLPS
+198 GHADTFHGPLLPS

-216 VFDIVPFAEGF
+216 VFDLLPFAEGF
-227 CLQFPCTGDF
+227 CLQFPSEGDF
-237 DRVIPVK
+237 SKVIPVK
-244 SQSKIAATLAK
+244 TQSKIAATLAE
-255 YSDWCSVIRV
+255 YSDWCSIIRI
-265 NGIGTLNSAISNGQ
+265 NGIGALNKAISEGH
-279 AINLINMAESLHER
+279 AVELINLSEALHER
-293 NYAAIADQIYAQ
+293 KYAAIADQIYARRGQ
-305 RDRIKAVFIA
+305 VKAVFIA

-350 DREHTPKDSDGNYD
+350 DREHTPKDSEGNYD

-382 LFAGKEVELPRF
+382 LFAGKEVELPKF
-394 DFKQGK
+394 DFKAGR
-400 SVPSGKRISLG
+400 SMPSGKRISLG

-432 DNSRIFRV
+432 DNSKIFRV

-481 IMRWSSVRRGEDR
+481 ITRWYSVRRGEN
-494 CIFPFQENADASFNS
+494 CNIFPFQENADAAFNS

-545 LDYIIALSPD
+545 LDYIVALSPD
-555 EIAAIPPTSIMREF
+555 EISAIPPTSIMREF
-569 IGGQTLQIVVF
+569 IGGQRL
-580 SGKFTTFAP
+580 
-589 AVHAMDGT
+589 
-597 G
+597 

>member
-1 MIETDKF
+1 MNNTADKF
-8 NVLLVNDGKTH
+8 EVLLVNDGRRYELPLFEK
-19 EVPFLKRLG
+19 LG
-28 DFSEETCKTVKD
+28 DFSKQVCPVVKD
-40 AKTGVE
+40 DRTGVV

-52 LVDNMLKELD
+52 LVDHKLKELD
-62 YRMVVAHEVEFIG
+62 FKLAMTHEVEFIG

-96 IRKVFPD
+96 VRELFPD
-103 KVLIV
+103 KVLVI

-115 LYCTVNEPELKEDGR
+115 LYCKVIETRKQEDGR
-130 RTALKI
+130 CRTL
-136 DTQALTRI
+136 ALTQEQLASVKSRMQEI
-144 KEEMHSLVERDLPF
+144 VSADMPF
-158 RKEKMACDK
+158 RKEKMDAVT
-167 AERLFLA
+167 AEKMFEE
-174 NHQPDKAELLKSLG
+174 NNQPEKAELQKSLG
-188 EFICSVYFLD
+188 KFICSVYFLD
-198 GQIDTFHGPLLPS
+198 GHADTFHGPLLPS

-216 VFDIVPFAEGF
+216 VFDLLPFAEGF
-227 CLQFPCTGDF
+227 CLQFPSEGDF
-237 DRVIPVK
+237 SKVIPVK
-244 SQSKIAATLAK
+244 TQSKIAATLAE
-255 YSDWCSVIRV
+255 YSDWCSIIRI
-265 NGIGTLNSAISNGQ
+265 NGIGALNKAISEGH
-279 AINLINMAESLHER
+279 AVELINLSEALHER
-293 NYAAIADQIYAQ
+293 KYAAIADQIYERRGQ
-305 RDRIKAVFIA
+305 VKAVFIA

-350 DREHTPKDSDGNYD
+350 DREHTPKDSEGNYD

-382 LFAGKEVELPRF
+382 LFAGKEVELPKF
-394 DFKQGK
+394 DFKAGR
-400 SVPSGKRISLG
+400 SMPSGKRISLG

-432 DNSRIFRV
+432 DNSKIFRV

-481 IMRWSSVRRGEDR
+481 ITRWYSVRRGEN
-494 CIFPFQENADASFNS
+494 CNIFPFQENADAAFNS

-545 LDYIIALSPD
+545 LDYIVALSPE
-555 EIAAIPPTSIMREF
+555 EISAIPPTSIMREF
-569 IGGQTLQIVVF
+569 IGGQRL
-580 SGKFTTFAP
+580 
-589 AVHAMDGT
+589 
-597 G
+597 

>member
-8 NVLLVNDGKTH
+8 NVFLVNDGKCY

-28 DFSEETCKTVKD
+28 DFSDEVCKTVTD
-40 AKTGVE
+40 EKTGVE

-52 LVDNMLKELD
+52 LVDHKLKELD
-62 YRMVVAHEVEFIG
+62 YRLSMSHEVEFIG

-96 IRKVFPD
+96 VRELFPD
-103 KVLIV
+103 KVLII

-115 LYCTVNEPELKEDGR
+115 LYCNICDVELREDGR
-130 RTALKI
+130 RVPILLSDADLAAIKKRMHEIVDADMPFVKKKMEASAAEAL
-136 DTQALTRI
+136 
-144 KEEMHSLVERDLPF
+144 F
-158 RKEKMACDK
+158 EK
-167 AERLFLA
+167 
-174 NHQPDKAELLKSLG
+174 NNQPDKAELQKSLG
-188 EFICSVYFLD
+188 KFICSVYFLD
-198 GQIDTFHGPLLPS
+198 GQVDTFHGPLLPS

-216 VFDIVPFAEGF
+216 VFDLLPFANGF
-227 CLQFPCTGDF
+227 CLQFPSEGDF
-237 DRVIPVK
+237 SKVIPVK
-244 SQSKIAATLAK
+244 TQSKIAATLAA
-255 YSDWCSVIRV
+255 YSDWCSIVRV
-265 NGIGTLNSAISNGQ
+265 NGIGTLNRAITEGN
-279 AINLINMAESLHER
+279 AVRLINLSEALHER
-293 NYAAIADQIYAQ
+293 KYAAIADQIFAR
-305 RDRIKAVFIA
+305 RDKVKAVFIA

-325 SLRIA
+325 SLRLA

-335 LGLVPKVIELDNYFV
+335 LGMVPKVIELDNYFV

-382 LFAGKEVELPRF
+382 LFAGEEVELPKF
-394 DFKQGK
+394 DFKEGR
-400 SVPSGKRISLG
+400 SIPSGKRISLG
-411 EKEILIMEGI
+411 DKEILIMEGI

-440 YASALTSLNV
+440 YASALTSLNI

-481 IMRWSSVRRGEDR
+481 IMRWQSVRRGENR
-494 CIFPFQENADASFNS
+494 NIFPFQENADASFNS
-509 ALIYELPMLKYYA
+509 ALLYELPMLKYYA

-537 EAVRLLKF
+537 EAIRLLKF
-545 LDYIIALSPD
+545 LDYIVALSPD

-569 IGGQTLQIVVF
+569 IGGQTL
-580 SGKFTTFAP
+580 
-589 AVHAMDGT
+589 
-597 G
+597 

>member
-1 MIETDKF
+1 MNNTADKF
-8 NVLLVNDGKTH
+8 EVLLVNDGRRYELPLFEK
-19 EVPFLKRLG
+19 LG
-28 DFSEETCKTVKD
+28 DFSKQVCPVVKD
-40 AKTGVE
+40 DRTGVV

-52 LVDNMLKELD
+52 LVDHKLKELD
-62 YRMVVAHEVEFIG
+62 FKLAMTHEVEFIG

-96 IRKVFPD
+96 VRELFPD
-103 KVLIV
+103 KVLVI

-115 LYCTVNEPELKEDGR
+115 LYCKVIETRKQEDGR
-130 RTALKI
+130 CRTL
-136 DTQALTRI
+136 ALTQEQLASVKSRMQEI
-144 KEEMHSLVERDLPF
+144 VSADMPF
-158 RKEKMACDK
+158 RKEKMDAVT
-167 AERLFLA
+167 AEKMFEE
-174 NHQPDKAELLKSLG
+174 NNQPEKAELQRSLG
-188 EFICSVYFLD
+188 KFICSVYFLD
-198 GQIDTFHGPLLPS
+198 GHADTFHGPLLPS

-216 VFDIVPFAEGF
+216 VFDLLPFAEGF
-227 CLQFPCTGDF
+227 CLQFPSEGDF
-237 DRVIPVK
+237 SKVIPVK
-244 SQSKIAATLAK
+244 TQSKIAATLAE
-255 YSDWCSVIRV
+255 YSDWCSIIRI
-265 NGIGTLNSAISNGQ
+265 NGIGALNKAISEGH
-279 AINLINMAESLHER
+279 AVELINLSEALHER
-293 NYAAIADQIYAQ
+293 KYAAIADQIYERRGQ
-305 RDRIKAVFIA
+305 VKAVFIA

-350 DREHTPKDSDGNYD
+350 DREHTPKDSEGNYD

-382 LFAGKEVELPRF
+382 LFAGKEVELPKF
-394 DFKQGK
+394 DFKAGR
-400 SVPSGKRISLG
+400 SMPSGKRISLG

-432 DNSRIFRV
+432 DNSKIFRV

-481 IMRWSSVRRGEDR
+481 ITRWYSVRRGEN
-494 CIFPFQENADASFNS
+494 CNIFPFQENADAAFNS

-545 LDYIIALSPD
+545 LDYIVALSPD
-555 EIAAIPPTSIMREF
+555 EISAIPPTSIMREF
-569 IGGQTLQIVVF
+569 IGGQRL
-580 SGKFTTFAP
+580 
-589 AVHAMDGT
+589 
-597 G
+597 

>member
-1 MIETDKF
+1 MPLFEK
-8 NVLLVNDGKTH
+8 
-19 EVPFLKRLG
+19 LG
-28 DFSEETCKTVKD
+28 DFSRQVCPVVKD
-40 AKTGVE
+40 DRTGVV

-52 LVDNMLKELD
+52 LVDHKLKELD
-62 YRMVVAHEVEFIG
+62 FKLAMTHEVEFIG

-96 IRKVFPD
+96 VRELFPD
-103 KVLIV
+103 KVLVI

-115 LYCTVNEPELKEDGR
+115 LYCKVIETRKQEDGR
-130 RTALKI
+130 CRTLALTQEQLASVKSRMQEIVSADMPFKKEKI
-136 DTQALTRI
+136 DAVTA
-144 KEEMHSLVERDLPF
+144 
-158 RKEKMACDK
+158 EKMF
-167 AERLFLA
+167 EE
-174 NHQPDKAELLKSLG
+174 NNQPEKAELQKSLG
-188 EFICSVYFLD
+188 KFICSVYFLD
-198 GQIDTFHGPLLPS
+198 GHADTFHGPLLPS

-216 VFDIVPFAEGF
+216 VFDLLPFAEGF
-227 CLQFPCTGDF
+227 CLQFPSEGDF
-237 DRVIPVK
+237 SKVIPVK
-244 SQSKIAATLAK
+244 TQSKIAATLAE
-255 YSDWCSVIRV
+255 YSDWCSIIRI
-265 NGIGTLNSAISNGQ
+265 NGIGALNKAISEGH
-279 AINLINMAESLHER
+279 AVELINLSEALHER
-293 NYAAIADQIYAQ
+293 KYAAIADQIYARRGQ
-305 RDRIKAVFIA
+305 VKAVFIA

-350 DREHTPKDSDGNYD
+350 DREHTPKDSEGNYD

-382 LFAGKEVELPRF
+382 LFAGKEVELPKF
-394 DFKQGK
+394 DFKAGR
-400 SVPSGKRISLG
+400 SMPSGKRISLG

-432 DNSRIFRV
+432 DNSKIFRV

-481 IMRWSSVRRGEDR
+481 ITRWYSVRRGEN
-494 CIFPFQENADASFNS
+494 CNIFPFQENADAAFNS

-545 LDYIIALSPD
+545 LDYIVALSPD
-555 EIAAIPPTSIMREF
+555 EISAIPPTSIMREF
-569 IGGQTLQIVVF
+569 IGGQRL
-580 SGKFTTFAP
+580 
-589 AVHAMDGT
+589 
-597 G
+597 

>member
-1 MIETDKF
+1 MNNTADKF
-8 NVLLVNDGKTH
+8 EVLLVNDGRRYELPLFEK
-19 EVPFLKRLG
+19 LG
-28 DFSEETCKTVKD
+28 DFSRQVCPVVKD
-40 AKTGVE
+40 DRTGVV

-52 LVDNMLKELD
+52 LVDHKLKELD
-62 YRMVVAHEVEFIG
+62 FKLAMTHEVEFIG

-96 IRKVFPD
+96 VRELFPD
-103 KVLIV
+103 KVLVI

-115 LYCTVNEPELKEDGR
+115 LYCKVIETRKQEDGR
-130 RTALKI
+130 CRTL
-136 DTQALTRI
+136 ALTQEQLASVKRRMQEI
-144 KEEMHSLVERDLPF
+144 VSADMPF
-158 RKEKMACDK
+158 RKEKIDAVT
-167 AERLFLA
+167 AEKMFEE
-174 NHQPDKAELLKSLG
+174 NNQPEKAELQKSLG
-188 EFICSVYFLD
+188 KFICSVYFLD
-198 GQIDTFHGPLLPS
+198 GHADTFHGPLLPS

-216 VFDIVPFAEGF
+216 VFDLLPFAEGF
-227 CLQFPCTGDF
+227 CLQFPSEGDF
-237 DRVIPVK
+237 SKVIPVK
-244 SQSKIAATLAK
+244 TQSKIAATLAE
-255 YSDWCSVIRV
+255 YSDWCSIIRI
-265 NGIGTLNSAISNGQ
+265 NGIGALNKAISEGH
-279 AINLINMAESLHER
+279 AVELINLSEALHER
-293 NYAAIADQIYAQ
+293 KYAAIADQIYARRGQ
-305 RDRIKAVFIA
+305 VKAVFIA

-350 DREHTPKDSDGNYD
+350 DREHTPKDSEGNYD

-382 LFAGKEVELPRF
+382 LFAGKEVELPKF
-394 DFKQGK
+394 DFKAGR
-400 SVPSGKRISLG
+400 SIPSGKRISLG

-432 DNSRIFRV
+432 DNSKIFRV

-481 IMRWSSVRRGEDR
+481 ITRWYSVRRGEN
-494 CIFPFQENADASFNS
+494 CNIFPFQENADAAFNS

-545 LDYIIALSPD
+545 LDYIVALSPD
-555 EIAAIPPTSIMREF
+555 EISAIPPTSIMREF
-569 IGGQTLQIVVF
+569 IGGQRL
-580 SGKFTTFAP
+580 
-589 AVHAMDGT
+589 
-597 G
+597 

>member
-1 MIETDKF
+1 MNNTADKF
-8 NVLLVNDGKTH
+8 EVLLVNDGRRYELPLFEK
-19 EVPFLKRLG
+19 LG
-28 DFSEETCKTVKD
+28 DFSKQVCPVVKD
-40 AKTGVE
+40 DRTGVV

-52 LVDNMLKELD
+52 LVDHKLKELD
-62 YRMVVAHEVEFIG
+62 YKLAMTHEVEFIG

-96 IRKVFPD
+96 VRELFPD
-103 KVLIV
+103 KVLVI

-115 LYCTVNEPELKEDGR
+115 LYCKVIETRKQEDGR
-130 RTALKI
+130 CRTL
-136 DTQALTRI
+136 ALTQEQLASVKSRMQEI
-144 KEEMHSLVERDLPF
+144 VSADMPF
-158 RKEKMACDK
+158 RKEKMDAVTAEKMFEENNQPEK
-167 AERLFLA
+167 AEFQR
-174 NHQPDKAELLKSLG
+174 SLG
-188 EFICSVYFLD
+188 KFICSVYFLD
-198 GQIDTFHGPLLPS
+198 GHADTFHGPLLPS

-216 VFDIVPFAEGF
+216 VFDLLPFAEGF
-227 CLQFPCTGDF
+227 CLQFPSEGDF
-237 DRVIPVK
+237 SKVIPVK
-244 SQSKIAATLAK
+244 TQSKIAATLAE
-255 YSDWCSVIRV
+255 YSDWCSIIRI
-265 NGIGTLNSAISNGQ
+265 NGIGALNKAISEGH
-279 AINLINMAESLHER
+279 AVELINLSEALHER
-293 NYAAIADQIYAQ
+293 KYAAIADQIYERRGQ
-305 RDRIKAVFIA
+305 VKAVFIA

-350 DREHTPKDSDGNYD
+350 DREHTPKDSEGNYD

-382 LFAGKEVELPRF
+382 LFAGKEVELPKF
-394 DFKQGK
+394 DFKAGR
-400 SVPSGKRISLG
+400 SMPSGKRISLG

-432 DNSRIFRV
+432 DNSKIFRV

-481 IMRWSSVRRGEDR
+481 ITRWYSVRRGEN
-494 CIFPFQENADASFNS
+494 CNIFPFQENADAAFNS

-545 LDYIIALSPD
+545 LDYIVALSPD
-555 EIAAIPPTSIMREF
+555 EISAIPPTSIMREF
-569 IGGQTLQIVVF
+569 IGGQRL
-580 SGKFTTFAP
+580 
-589 AVHAMDGT
+589 
-597 G
+597 

>member
-1 MIETDKF
+1 MNNTADKF
-8 NVLLVNDGKTH
+8 EVLLVNDGRRYELPLFEK
-19 EVPFLKRLG
+19 LG
-28 DFSEETCKTVKD
+28 DFSKQVCPVVKD
-40 AKTGVE
+40 DRTGVV

-52 LVDNMLKELD
+52 LVDHKLKELD
-62 YRMVVAHEVEFIG
+62 FKLAMTHEVEFIG

-96 IRKVFPD
+96 VRELFPD
-103 KVLIV
+103 KVLVI

-115 LYCTVNEPELKEDGR
+115 LYCKVIETRKQEDGR
-130 RTALKI
+130 CRTL
-136 DTQALTRI
+136 ALTQEQLASVKSRMQEI
-144 KEEMHSLVERDLPF
+144 VSADMPF
-158 RKEKMACDK
+158 RKEKMDAVT
-167 AERLFLA
+167 AEKMFEE
-174 NHQPDKAELLKSLG
+174 NNQPEKAELQKSLG
-188 EFICSVYFLD
+188 KFICSVYFLD
-198 GQIDTFHGPLLPS
+198 GHADTFHGPLLPS

-216 VFDIVPFAEGF
+216 VFDLLPFAEGF
-227 CLQFPCTGDF
+227 CLQFPSEGDF
-237 DRVIPVK
+237 SKVIPVK
-244 SQSKIAATLAK
+244 TQSKIAATLAE
-255 YSDWCSVIRV
+255 YSDWCSIIRI
-265 NGIGTLNSAISNGQ
+265 NGIGALNKAISEGH
-279 AINLINMAESLHER
+279 AVELINLSEALHER
-293 NYAAIADQIYAQ
+293 KYAAIADRIYERRGQ
-305 RDRIKAVFIA
+305 VKAVFIA

-350 DREHTPKDSDGNYD
+350 DREHTPKDSERNYD

-382 LFAGKEVELPRF
+382 LFAGKEVELPKF
-394 DFKQGK
+394 DFKAGR
-400 SVPSGKRISLG
+400 SMPSGKRISLG

-432 DNSRIFRV
+432 DNSKIFRV

-481 IMRWSSVRRGEDR
+481 ITRWYSVRRGEN
-494 CIFPFQENADASFNS
+494 CNIFPFQENADAAFNS

-545 LDYIIALSPD
+545 LDYIVALSPD
-555 EIAAIPPTSIMREF
+555 EISAIPPTSIMREF
-569 IGGQTLQIVVF
+569 IGGQRL
-580 SGKFTTFAP
+580 
-589 AVHAMDGT
+589 
-597 G
+597 

>member
-1 MIETDKF
+1 MNNTADKF
-8 NVLLVNDGKTH
+8 EVLLVNDGKRY
-19 EVPFLKRLG
+19 ELPLFEKLG
-28 DFSEETCKTVKD
+28 DFSKQVCPVVKD
-40 AKTGVE
+40 DRTGVV

-52 LVDNMLKELD
+52 LVDHKLKELD
-62 YRMVVAHEVEFIG
+62 YKLAMTHEVEFIG

-96 IRKVFPD
+96 VRELFPD
-103 KVLIV
+103 KVLVI

-115 LYCTVNEPELKEDGR
+115 LYCKVIETRKQEDGR
-130 RTALKI
+130 CRTL
-136 DTQALTRI
+136 ALTQEQLASVKSRMQEI
-144 KEEMHSLVERDLPF
+144 VSADMPF
-158 RKEKMACDK
+158 RKEKMDAVT
-167 AERLFLA
+167 AEKMFEE
-174 NHQPDKAELLKSLG
+174 NNQPEKAELQRSLG
-188 EFICSVYFLD
+188 KFICSVYFLD
-198 GQIDTFHGPLLPS
+198 GHADTFHGPLLPS

-216 VFDIVPFAEGF
+216 VFDLLPFAEGF
-227 CLQFPCTGDF
+227 CLQFPSEGDF
-237 DRVIPVK
+237 SKVIPVK
-244 SQSKIAATLAK
+244 TQSKIAATLAE
-255 YSDWCSVIRV
+255 YSDWCSIIRI
-265 NGIGTLNSAISNGQ
+265 NGIGALNKAISEGH
-279 AINLINMAESLHER
+279 AVELINLSEALHER
-293 NYAAIADQIYAQ
+293 KYAAIADQIYARRGQ
-305 RDRIKAVFIA
+305 VKAVFIA

-350 DREHTPKDSDGNYD
+350 DREHTPKDSEGNYD

-382 LFAGKEVELPRF
+382 LFAGKEVELPKF
-394 DFKQGK
+394 DFKAGR
-400 SVPSGKRISLG
+400 SMPSGKRISLG

-432 DNSRIFRV
+432 DNSKIFRV

-481 IMRWSSVRRGEDR
+481 ITRWYSVRRGEN
-494 CIFPFQENADASFNS
+494 CNIFPFQENADAAFNS

-545 LDYIIALSPD
+545 LDYIVALSPD
-555 EIAAIPPTSIMREF
+555 EISAIPPTSIMREF
-569 IGGQTLQIVVF
+569 IGGQRL
-580 SGKFTTFAP
+580 
-589 AVHAMDGT
+589 
-597 G
+597 

>member
-1 MIETDKF
+1 MNNTADKF
-8 NVLLVNDGKTH
+8 EVLLVNDGRRYELPLFEK
-19 EVPFLKRLG
+19 LG
-28 DFSEETCKTVKD
+28 DFSKQVCPVVKD
-40 AKTGVE
+40 DRTGVE

-52 LVDNMLKELD
+52 LVDHKLKELD
-62 YRMVVAHEVEFIG
+62 YKLAMTHEVEFIG

-96 IRKVFPD
+96 VRELFPD
-103 KVLIV
+103 KVLVI

-115 LYCTVNEPELKEDGR
+115 LYCKVIETSKQEDGR
-130 RTALKI
+130 CRTL
-136 DTQALTRI
+136 ALTQDQLASI
-144 KEEMHSLVERDLPF
+144 KSRMQEIVSADMPF
-158 RKEKMACDK
+158 RKEKMDAVT
-167 AERLFLA
+167 AEKMFEE
-174 NHQPDKAELLKSLG
+174 NNQPEKAELQKSLG
-188 EFICSVYFLD
+188 KFICSVYFLD
-198 GQIDTFHGPLLPS
+198 GHADTFHGPLLPS

-216 VFDIVPFAEGF
+216 VFDLLPFAEGF
-227 CLQFPCTGDF
+227 CLQFPSEGDF
-237 DRVIPVK
+237 SKVIPVK
-244 SQSKIAATLAK
+244 TQSKIAATLAE
-255 YSDWCSVIRV
+255 YSDWCSIIRI
-265 NGIGTLNSAISNGQ
+265 NGIGALNKAISEGH
-279 AINLINMAESLHER
+279 AVELINLSEALHER
-293 NYAAIADQIYAQ
+293 KYAAIADQIYARRGQ
-305 RDRIKAVFIA
+305 VKAVFIA

-350 DREHTPKDSDGNYD
+350 DREHTPKDSEGNYD

-382 LFAGKEVELPRF
+382 LFAGKEVELPKF
-394 DFKQGK
+394 DFKAGR
-400 SVPSGKRISLG
+400 SMPSGKRISLG

-432 DNSRIFRV
+432 DNSKIFRV

-481 IMRWSSVRRGEDR
+481 ITRWYSVRRGEN
-494 CIFPFQENADASFNS
+494 CNIFPFQENADAAFNS

-545 LDYIIALSPD
+545 LDYIVALSPD
-555 EIAAIPPTSIMREF
+555 EISAIPPTSIMREF
-569 IGGQTLQIVVF
+569 IGGQRL
-580 SGKFTTFAP
+580 
-589 AVHAMDGT
+589 
-597 G
+597 

>member
-1 MIETDKF
+1 MNNTADKF
-8 NVLLVNDGKTH
+8 EVLLVNDGRRYELPLFEK
-19 EVPFLKRLG
+19 LG
-28 DFSEETCKTVKD
+28 DFSKQVCPVVKD
-40 AKTGVE
+40 DRTGVV

-52 LVDNMLKELD
+52 LVDHKLKELD
-62 YRMVVAHEVEFIG
+62 FKLAMTHEVEFIG

-96 IRKVFPD
+96 VRELFPD
-103 KVLIV
+103 KVLVI

-115 LYCTVNEPELKEDGR
+115 LYCKVIETRKQEDGR
-130 RTALKI
+130 CRTL
-136 DTQALTRI
+136 ALTQEQLASVKSRMQEI
-144 KEEMHSLVERDLPF
+144 VSADMPF
-158 RKEKMACDK
+158 RKEKIDAVT
-167 AERLFLA
+167 AEKMFEE
-174 NHQPDKAELLKSLG
+174 NNQPEKAELQKSLG
-188 EFICSVYFLD
+188 KFICSVYFLD
-198 GQIDTFHGPLLPS
+198 GHADTFHGPLLPS

-216 VFDIVPFAEGF
+216 VFDLLPFAEGF
-227 CLQFPCTGDF
+227 CLQFPSEGDF
-237 DRVIPVK
+237 SKVIPVK
-244 SQSKIAATLAK
+244 TQSKIAATLAE
-255 YSDWCSVIRV
+255 YSDWCSIIRI
-265 NGIGTLNSAISNGQ
+265 NGIGALNKAISEGH
-279 AINLINMAESLHER
+279 AVELINLSEALHER
-293 NYAAIADQIYAQ
+293 KYAAIADQIYERRGQ
-305 RDRIKAVFIA
+305 VKAVFIA

-350 DREHTPKDSDGNYD
+350 DREHTPKDSEGNYD

-382 LFAGKEVELPRF
+382 LFAGKEVELPKF
-394 DFKQGK
+394 DFKAGR
-400 SVPSGKRISLG
+400 SMPSGKRISLG

-432 DNSRIFRV
+432 DNSKIFRV

-481 IMRWSSVRRGEDR
+481 ITRWYSVRRGEN
-494 CIFPFQENADASFNS
+494 CNIFPFQENADAAFNS

-545 LDYIIALSPD
+545 LDYIVALSPD
-555 EIAAIPPTSIMREF
+555 EISAIPPTSIMREF
-569 IGGQTLQIVVF
+569 IGGQRL
-580 SGKFTTFAP
+580 
-589 AVHAMDGT
+589 
-597 G
+597 

>member
-1 MIETDKF
+1 MNNTADKF
-8 NVLLVNDGKTH
+8 EVLLVNDGRRYELPLFEK
-19 EVPFLKRLG
+19 LG
-28 DFSEETCKTVKD
+28 DFSRQVCPVVKD
-40 AKTGVE
+40 DRTGVE

-52 LVDNMLKELD
+52 LVDHKLKELD
-62 YRMVVAHEVEFIG
+62 YKLAMTHEVEFIG

-96 IRKVFPD
+96 VRELFPD
-103 KVLIV
+103 KVLVI

-115 LYCTVNEPELKEDGR
+115 LYCKVIETSKQEDGR
-130 RTALKI
+130 CRTL
-136 DTQALTRI
+136 ALTQEQLASI
-144 KEEMHSLVERDLPF
+144 KSRMQEIVSADMPF
-158 RKEKMACDK
+158 RKEKMDAVT
-167 AERLFLA
+167 AEKMFEE
-174 NHQPDKAELLKSLG
+174 NNQPEKAELQKSLG
-188 EFICSVYFLD
+188 KFICSVYFLD
-198 GQIDTFHGPLLPS
+198 GHADTFHGPLLPS

-216 VFDIVPFAEGF
+216 VFDLLPFAEGF
-227 CLQFPCTGDF
+227 CLQFPSEGDF
-237 DRVIPVK
+237 SKVIPVK
-244 SQSKIAATLAK
+244 TQSKIAATLAE
-255 YSDWCSVIRV
+255 YSDWCSIIRI
-265 NGIGTLNSAISNGQ
+265 NGIGALNKAISEGH
-279 AINLINMAESLHER
+279 AVELINLSEALHER
-293 NYAAIADQIYAQ
+293 KYAAIADQIYERRGQ
-305 RDRIKAVFIA
+305 VKAVFIA

-350 DREHTPKDSDGNYD
+350 DREHTPKDSEGNYD

-382 LFAGKEVELPRF
+382 LFAGKEVELPKF
-394 DFKQGK
+394 DFKAGR
-400 SVPSGKRISLG
+400 SMPSGKRISLG

-432 DNSRIFRV
+432 DNSKIFRV

-481 IMRWSSVRRGEDR
+481 ITRWYSVRRGEN
-494 CIFPFQENADASFNS
+494 CNIFPFQENADAAFNS

-545 LDYIIALSPD
+545 LDYIVALSPD
-555 EIAAIPPTSIMREF
+555 EISAIPPTSIMREF
-569 IGGQTLQIVVF
+569 IGGQRL
-580 SGKFTTFAP
+580 
-589 AVHAMDGT
+589 
-597 G
+597 

>member
-1 MIETDKF
+1 MNNTADKF
-8 NVLLVNDGKTH
+8 EVLLVNDGRRYELPLFEK
-19 EVPFLKRLG
+19 LG
-28 DFSEETCKTVKD
+28 DFSKQVCPVVKD
-40 AKTGVE
+40 DRTGVV

-52 LVDNMLKELD
+52 LVDHKLKELD
-62 YRMVVAHEVEFIG
+62 FKLAMTHEVEFIG

-96 IRKVFPD
+96 VRELFPD
-103 KVLIV
+103 KVLVI

-115 LYCTVNEPELKEDGR
+115 LYCKVIETRKQEDGR
-130 RTALKI
+130 CRTL
-136 DTQALTRI
+136 ALTQEQLASVKRRMQEI
-144 KEEMHSLVERDLPF
+144 VSADMPF
-158 RKEKMACDK
+158 RKEKIDAVT
-167 AERLFLA
+167 AEKMFEE
-174 NHQPDKAELLKSLG
+174 NNQPEKAELQKSLG
-188 EFICSVYFLD
+188 KFICSVYFLD
-198 GQIDTFHGPLLPS
+198 GHADTFHGPLLPS

-216 VFDIVPFAEGF
+216 VFDLLPFAEGF
-227 CLQFPCTGDF
+227 CLQFPSEGDF
-237 DRVIPVK
+237 SKVIPVK
-244 SQSKIAATLAK
+244 TQSKIAATLAE
-255 YSDWCSVIRV
+255 YSDWCSIIRI
-265 NGIGTLNSAISNGQ
+265 NGIGALNKAISEGH
-279 AINLINMAESLHER
+279 AVELINLSEALHER
-293 NYAAIADQIYAQ
+293 KYAAIADQIYERRGQ
-305 RDRIKAVFIA
+305 VKAVFIA

-350 DREHTPKDSDGNYD
+350 DREHTPKDSEGNYD

-382 LFAGKEVELPRF
+382 LFAGKEVELPKF
-394 DFKQGK
+394 DFKAGR
-400 SVPSGKRISLG
+400 SMPSGKRISLG

-432 DNSRIFRV
+432 DNSKIFRV

-474 GITPEET
+474 GITPEKT
-481 IMRWSSVRRGEDR
+481 ITRWYSVRRGEN
-494 CIFPFQENADASFNS
+494 CNIFPFQENADAAFNS

-545 LDYIIALSPD
+545 LDYIVALSPD
-555 EIAAIPPTSIMREF
+555 EISAIPPTSIMREF
-569 IGGQTLQIVVF
+569 IGGQRL
-580 SGKFTTFAP
+580 
-589 AVHAMDGT
+589 
-597 G
+597 

>member
-198 GQIDTFHGPLLPS
+198 GKIDTFHGPLLPS

-569 IGGQTLQIVVF
+569 IGGQTL
-580 SGKFTTFAP
+580 
-589 AVHAMDGT
+589 
-597 G
+597 

>member
-1 MIETDKF
+1 MNNTADKF
-8 NVLLVNDGKTH
+8 EVLLVNDGRRYELPLFEK
-19 EVPFLKRLG
+19 LG
-28 DFSEETCKTVKD
+28 DFSRQVCPVVKD
-40 AKTGVE
+40 DRTGVV

-52 LVDNMLKELD
+52 LVDHKLKELD
-62 YRMVVAHEVEFIG
+62 FKLAMTHEVEFIG

-96 IRKVFPD
+96 VRELFPD
-103 KVLIV
+103 KVLVI

-115 LYCTVNEPELKEDGR
+115 LYCKVIETRKQEDGR
-130 RTALKI
+130 CRTL
-136 DTQALTRI
+136 ALTQDQLSSI
-144 KEEMHSLVERDLPF
+144 KSRMQEIVSADMPF
-158 RKEKMACDK
+158 RKEKIDAVT
-167 AERLFLA
+167 AEKMFEE
-174 NHQPDKAELLKSLG
+174 NNQPEKAELQKSLG
-188 EFICSVYFLD
+188 KFICSVYFLD
-198 GQIDTFHGPLLPS
+198 GHADTFHGPLLPS

-216 VFDIVPFAEGF
+216 VFDLLPFAEGF
-227 CLQFPCTGDF
+227 CLQFPSEGDF
-237 DRVIPVK
+237 SKVIPVK
-244 SQSKIAATLAK
+244 TQSKIAATLAE
-255 YSDWCSVIRV
+255 YSDWCSIIRI
-265 NGIGTLNSAISNGQ
+265 NGIGALNKAISEGH
-279 AINLINMAESLHER
+279 AVELINLSEALHER
-293 NYAAIADQIYAQ
+293 KYAAIADQIYERRGQ
-305 RDRIKAVFIA
+305 VKAVFIA

-350 DREHTPKDSDGNYD
+350 DREHTPKDSEGNYD

-382 LFAGKEVELPRF
+382 LFAGKEVELPKF
-394 DFKQGK
+394 DFKAGR
-400 SVPSGKRISLG
+400 SMPSGKRISLG

-432 DNSRIFRV
+432 DNSKIFRV

-481 IMRWSSVRRGEDR
+481 ITRWYSVRCGEN
-494 CIFPFQENADASFNS
+494 CNIFPFQENADAAFNS

-545 LDYIIALSPD
+545 LDYIVALSPD
-555 EIAAIPPTSIMREF
+555 EISAIPPTSIMREF
-569 IGGQTLQIVVF
+569 IGGQRL
-580 SGKFTTFAP
+580 
-589 AVHAMDGT
+589 
-597 G
+597 

>member
-1 MIETDKF
+1 MNNTADKF
-8 NVLLVNDGKTH
+8 EVLLVNDGRRYELPLFEK
-19 EVPFLKRLG
+19 LG
-28 DFSEETCKTVKD
+28 DFSKQVCPVVKD
-40 AKTGVE
+40 DRTGVV

-52 LVDNMLKELD
+52 LVDHKLKELD
-62 YRMVVAHEVEFIG
+62 FKLAMTHEVEFIG

-96 IRKVFPD
+96 VRELFPD
-103 KVLIV
+103 KVLVI

-115 LYCTVNEPELKEDGR
+115 LYCKVIETRKQEDGR
-130 RTALKI
+130 CRTL
-136 DTQALTRI
+136 ALTQEQLASVKSRMQEI
-144 KEEMHSLVERDLPF
+144 VSADMPF
-158 RKEKMACDK
+158 RKEKMDAVT
-167 AERLFLA
+167 AEKMFEK
-174 NHQPDKAELLKSLG
+174 NNQPEKAELQKSLG
-188 EFICSVYFLD
+188 KFICSVYFLD
-198 GQIDTFHGPLLPS
+198 GHADTFHGPLLPS

-216 VFDIVPFAEGF
+216 VFDLLPFAEGF
-227 CLQFPCTGDF
+227 CLQFPSEGDF
-237 DRVIPVK
+237 SKVIPVK
-244 SQSKIAATLAK
+244 TQSKIAATLAE
-255 YSDWCSVIRV
+255 YSDWCSIIRI
-265 NGIGTLNSAISNGQ
+265 NGIGALNKAISEGH
-279 AINLINMAESLHER
+279 AVELINLSEALHER
-293 NYAAIADQIYAQ
+293 KYAAIADQIYERRGQ
-305 RDRIKAVFIA
+305 VKAVFIA

-350 DREHTPKDSDGNYD
+350 DREHTPKDSEGNYD

-394 DFKQGK
+394 DFKAGR
-400 SVPSGKRISLG
+400 SMPSGKRISLG

-432 DNSRIFRV
+432 DNSKIFRV

-481 IMRWSSVRRGEDR
+481 ITRWYSVRRGEN
-494 CIFPFQENADASFNS
+494 CNIFPFQENADAAFNS

-545 LDYIIALSPD
+545 LDYIVALSPD
-555 EIAAIPPTSIMREF
+555 EISAIPPTSIMREF
-569 IGGQTLQIVVF
+569 IGGQRL
-580 SGKFTTFAP
+580 
-589 AVHAMDGT
+589 
-597 G
+597 

>member
-1 MIETDKF
+1 MNNTADKF
-8 NVLLVNDGKTH
+8 EVLLVNDGRRYELPLFEK
-19 EVPFLKRLG
+19 LG
-28 DFSEETCKTVKD
+28 DFSRQVCPVVKD
-40 AKTGVE
+40 DRTGVV

-52 LVDNMLKELD
+52 LVDHKLKELD
-62 YRMVVAHEVEFIG
+62 FKLAMTHEVEFIG

-96 IRKVFPD
+96 VRELFPD
-103 KVLIV
+103 KVLVI

-115 LYCTVNEPELKEDGR
+115 LYCKVIEIRKQEDGR
-130 RTALKI
+130 CRTL
-136 DTQALTRI
+136 ALTQEQLASVKSRMQEI
-144 KEEMHSLVERDLPF
+144 VSADMPF
-158 RKEKMACDK
+158 RKEKIDAVT
-167 AERLFLA
+167 AEKMFEE
-174 NHQPDKAELLKSLG
+174 NNQPEKAELQKSLG
-188 EFICSVYFLD
+188 KFICSVYFLD
-198 GQIDTFHGPLLPS
+198 GHADTFHGPLLPS

-216 VFDIVPFAEGF
+216 VFDLLPFAEGF
-227 CLQFPCTGDF
+227 CLQFPSEGDF
-237 DRVIPVK
+237 SKVIPVK
-244 SQSKIAATLAK
+244 TQSKIAATLAE
-255 YSDWCSVIRV
+255 YSDWCSIIRI
-265 NGIGTLNSAISNGQ
+265 NGIGALNKAISEGH
-279 AINLINMAESLHER
+279 AVELINLSEALHER
-293 NYAAIADQIYAQ
+293 KYAAIADQIYERRGQ
-305 RDRIKAVFIA
+305 VKAVFIA

-350 DREHTPKDSDGNYD
+350 DREHTPKDSEGNYD

-373 KLLNSQLND
+373 KLLNRQLND
-382 LFAGKEVELPRF
+382 LFAGKEVELPKF
-394 DFKQGK
+394 DFKAGR
-400 SVPSGKRISLG
+400 SMPSGKRISLG

-432 DNSRIFRV
+432 DNSKIFRV

-481 IMRWSSVRRGEDR
+481 ITRWYSVRRGEN
-494 CIFPFQENADASFNS
+494 CNIFPFQENADAAFNS

-545 LDYIIALSPD
+545 LDYIVALSPD
-555 EIAAIPPTSIMREF
+555 EISAIPPTSIMREF
-569 IGGQTLQIVVF
+569 IGGQRL
-580 SGKFTTFAP
+580 
-589 AVHAMDGT
+589 
-597 G
+597 

>member
-1 MIETDKF
+1 MNNTADKF
-8 NVLLVNDGKTH
+8 EVLLVNDGRRYELPLFEK
-19 EVPFLKRLG
+19 LG
-28 DFSEETCKTVKD
+28 DFSRQVCPVVKD
-40 AKTGVE
+40 DRTGVV

-52 LVDNMLKELD
+52 LVDHKLKELD
-62 YRMVVAHEVEFIG
+62 FKLAMTHEVEFIG

-96 IRKVFPD
+96 VRELFPD
-103 KVLIV
+103 KVLVI

-115 LYCTVNEPELKEDGR
+115 LYCKVIETRKQEDGR
-130 RTALKI
+130 CRTL
-136 DTQALTRI
+136 ALTQEQLASVKSRMQEI
-144 KEEMHSLVERDLPF
+144 VSADMPF
-158 RKEKMACDK
+158 RKEKMDAVT
-167 AERLFLA
+167 AEKMFEK
-174 NHQPDKAELLKSLG
+174 NNQPEKAELQKSLG
-188 EFICSVYFLD
+188 KFICSVYFLD
-198 GQIDTFHGPLLPS
+198 GHADTFHGPLLPS

-216 VFDIVPFAEGF
+216 VFDLLPFAEGF
-227 CLQFPCTGDF
+227 CLQFPSEGDF
-237 DRVIPVK
+237 SKVIPVK
-244 SQSKIAATLAK
+244 TQSKIAATLAE
-255 YSDWCSVIRV
+255 YSDWCSIIRI
-265 NGIGTLNSAISNGQ
+265 NGIGALNKAISEGH
-279 AINLINMAESLHER
+279 AVDLINLSEALHER
-293 NYAAIADQIYAQ
+293 KYAAIADQIYERRGQ
-305 RDRIKAVFIA
+305 VKAVFIA

-350 DREHTPKDSDGNYD
+350 DREHTPKDSEGNYD

-382 LFAGKEVELPRF
+382 LFAGKEVELPKF
-394 DFKQGK
+394 DFKAGR
-400 SVPSGKRISLG
+400 SMPSGKRISLG

-432 DNSRIFRV
+432 DNSKIFRV

-481 IMRWSSVRRGEDR
+481 ITRWYSVRRGEN
-494 CIFPFQENADASFNS
+494 CNIFPFQENADAAFNS

-545 LDYIIALSPD
+545 LDYIVALSLD
-555 EIAAIPPTSIMREF
+555 EISAIPPTSIMREF
-569 IGGQTLQIVVF
+569 IGGQRL
-580 SGKFTTFAP
+580 
-589 AVHAMDGT
+589 
-597 G
+597 